1 MKFIDQAII
10 RVEAGRGGDG
20 CMSFRREKYVPRG
33 GPDGGDGGA
42 GGSVYLIADEG
53 RNTLM
58 DFRYERLFRAQN
70 GGNGMGR
77 QCSGRAG
84 EDLLIRVPVGTVVYD
99 TATEESLGDLTKSGE
114 RLLVARGGRFG
125 LGNMN
130 FKSSTNRAPRKTTKG
145 EPGEARELRLELRL
159 LADVGVVGMP
169 NAGKSSLI
177 RAVSA
182 ARPKVADYPFSTLHP
197 SLGVVRTGP
206 DQSFVIADIPGIIEG
221 AAEGAGLG
229 IQFLRHVQRT
239 RLLLHLL
246 DASDVDPGRDPAREF
261 KTVQN
266 ELKKYS
272 RELSRRERWLVLN
285 KIDLL
290 PPSARK
296 TRCRRIAKDAGWKG
310 PVHAVSALTG
320 EGCMEL
326 MRKVQTYLEQSGRIE
341 KERTS

>member
-1 MKFIDQAII
+1 MKFIDEAII
-10 RVEAGRGGDG
+10 RVEAGKGGNG

-42 GGSVYLIADEG
+42 GGSIYLIADEG
-53 RNTLM
+53 KNTLV

-70 GGNGMGR
+70 GENGMGK

-84 EDLLIRVPVGTVVYD
+84 EDMLIRVPVGTMVYD
-99 TATEESLGDLTKSGE
+99 TGTDESLGDMAKAGD

-130 FKSSTNRAPRKTTKG
+130 FKSSTNRAPRRTTPG
-145 EPGEARELRLELRL
+145 EPGEVRDLRLEMRL
-159 LADVGVVGMP
+159 LADIGVVGMP

-197 SLGVVRTGP
+197 SLGVVRTGV

-229 IQFLRHVQRT
+229 VQFLRHVQRT

-246 DASDVDPGRDPAREF
+246 DVSTADPDRDPAREF

-266 ELKKYS
+266 ELSKYS
-272 RELSRRERWLVLN
+272 LELSQRERWLVLN

-290 PPSARK
+290 TPAESEA
-296 TRCRRIAKDAGWKG
+296 RCRSIVADAGWMG
-310 PVHAVSALTG
+310 PMYAVSALSG

-326 MRKVQTYLEQSGRIE
+326 MRKVQTYLDQSDKTQTESGQ
-341 KERTS
+341 

>member
-1 MKFIDQAII
+1 M
-10 RVEAGRGGDG
+10 
-20 CMSFRREKYVPRG
+20 
-33 GPDGGDGGA
+33 
-42 GGSVYLIADEG
+42 
-53 RNTLM
+53 
-58 DFRYERLFRAQN
+58 
-70 GGNGMGR
+70 
-77 QCSGRAG
+77 
-84 EDLLIRVPVGTVVYD
+84 
-99 TATEESLGDLTKSGE
+99 
-114 RLLVARGGRFG
+114 
-125 LGNMN
+125 
-130 FKSSTNRAPRKTTKG
+130 
-145 EPGEARELRLELRL
+145 
-159 LADVGVVGMP
+159 
-169 NAGKSSLI
+169 
-177 RAVSA
+177 
-182 ARPKVADYPFSTLHP
+182 
-197 SLGVVRTGP
+197 
-206 DQSFVIADIPGIIEG
+206 
-221 AAEGAGLG
+221 
-229 IQFLRHVQRT
+229 QRT